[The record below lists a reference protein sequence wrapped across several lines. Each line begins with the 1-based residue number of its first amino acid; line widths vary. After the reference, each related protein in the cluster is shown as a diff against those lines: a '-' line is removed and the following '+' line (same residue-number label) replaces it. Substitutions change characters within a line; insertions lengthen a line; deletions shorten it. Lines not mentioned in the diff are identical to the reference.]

1 MEETAFRARLSS
13 LTLHAR
19 LGMQAERLTVTV
31 GEPDNAQQLRH
42 TYASEIEAL
51 EAA

>member
-1 MEETAFRARLSS
+1 MSS
-13 LTLHAR
+13 LTLNDR
-19 LGMQAERLTVTV
+19 RGMQAERLTVTV